1 VHFKPRERGFW
12 PLAHLKTLSF
22 GICPDLGLFN
32 LYSHKLHSPGG
43 TKSLPVHLSEHDYDR
58 MGIVTAATAVYRAGK
73 ATLVTGT
80 ILVKVIFVTI
90 MSYRNFSGIS
100 FYYIF

>member
-1 VHFKPRERGFW
+1 
-12 PLAHLKTLSF
+12 
-22 GICPDLGLFN
+22 
-32 LYSHKLHSPGG
+32 
-43 TKSLPVHLSEHDYDR
+43 
-58 MGIVTAATAVYRAGK
+58 MGIVTAARAVYHAGK

-90 MSYRNFSGIS
+90 MSYRNFSGIA

>member
-1 VHFKPRERGFW
+1 LLDDNLKSMTRECEPSSPEIRFVSQYIF
-12 PLAHLKTLSF
+12 HVRRTV
-22 GICPDLGLFN
+22 LGTGASVPVKEN
-32 LYSHKLHSPGG
+32 LPIFSYH
-43 TKSLPVHLSEHDYDR
+43 R
-58 MGIVTAATAVYRAGK
+58 MGIVTAARAVYRAGK

-90 MSYRNFSGIS
+90 MSYRNFSGTA

>member
-1 VHFKPRERGFW
+1 
-12 PLAHLKTLSF
+12 
-22 GICPDLGLFN
+22 
-32 LYSHKLHSPGG
+32 
-43 TKSLPVHLSEHDYDR
+43 

-90 MSYRNFSGIS
+90 MSYRNLSGIS
-100 FYYIF
+100 FYYIFSAAPPLTNSCGCGCACTYTVWGIR

>member
-1 VHFKPRERGFW
+1 MEGPEKG
-12 PLAHLKTLSF
+12 
-22 GICPDLGLFN
+22 
-32 LYSHKLHSPGG
+32 SHKFSSNL
-43 TKSLPVHLSEHDYDR
+43 KYDR
-58 MGIVTAATAVYRAGK
+58 MGIVTAARAVYRAGK

-90 MSYRNFSGIS
+90 MSYRNFSGTA

>member
-1 VHFKPRERGFW
+1 
-12 PLAHLKTLSF
+12 
-22 GICPDLGLFN
+22 
-32 LYSHKLHSPGG
+32 
-43 TKSLPVHLSEHDYDR
+43 
-58 MGIVTAATAVYRAGK
+58 MGSIVTVARAVYRAGK

-90 MSYRNFSGIS
+90 MLYRNFSGIV